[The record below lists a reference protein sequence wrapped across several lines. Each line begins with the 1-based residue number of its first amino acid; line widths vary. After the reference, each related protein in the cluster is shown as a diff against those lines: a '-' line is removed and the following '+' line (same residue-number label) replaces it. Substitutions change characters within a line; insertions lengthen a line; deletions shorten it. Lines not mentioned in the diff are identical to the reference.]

1 MEKKVFSDMEMFKK
15 QSSNVLFLNR
25 LFGDK
30 PLAAT
35 EHIKMRMDKISV
47 ER

>member
-1 MEKKVFSDMEMFKK
+1 MKVFKK
-15 QSSNVLFLNR
+15 QSSHVLFLKR

-30 PLAAT
+30 PLSAT
-35 EHIKMRMDKISV
+35 EYIKLRMDKISV